1 MPIITLTTDFGLKDS
16 HIAAMKGVIWS
27 IAPNVQIVDV
37 THLISP
43 QNIMEAAQILRRA
56 APYYPNGTIHI
67 AVVDPGVGTERRP
80 IAGRLGSHFVVGPD
94 NGIFTGLLEDNE
106 RQGNRIE
113 MVHLTRRQ
121 YWLPQVSFVFHGRDI
136 FAPVAAHLA
145 NGVPLLELGEP
156 ILDAIRLTFAKP
168 TPISNGL
175 RGEVTHIDHF
185 GNIYTNILRSDVA
198 DRRVSE
204 VWIGETR
211 VSDFVNTFGERP
223 AGTLVSLFGSS
234 DHLLICEVNGNAAQ
248 RLGSKVGDTV
258 IVLF

>member
-27 IAPNVQIVDV
+27 IAPYVQIVDV

-43 QNIMEAAQILRRA
+43 QNVMEAAQILRRA

-121 YWLPQVSFVFHGRDI
+121 YWLPQVSFVFHGR
-136 FAPVAAHLA
+136 
-145 NGVPLLELGEP
+145 
-156 ILDAIRLTFAKP
+156 
-168 TPISNGL
+168 
-175 RGEVTHIDHF
+175 
-185 GNIYTNILRSDVA
+185 
-198 DRRVSE
+198 
-204 VWIGETR
+204 
-211 VSDFVNTFGERP
+211 
-223 AGTLVSLFGSS
+223 
-234 DHLLICEVNGNAAQ
+234 
-248 RLGSKVGDTV
+248 
-258 IVLF
+258 